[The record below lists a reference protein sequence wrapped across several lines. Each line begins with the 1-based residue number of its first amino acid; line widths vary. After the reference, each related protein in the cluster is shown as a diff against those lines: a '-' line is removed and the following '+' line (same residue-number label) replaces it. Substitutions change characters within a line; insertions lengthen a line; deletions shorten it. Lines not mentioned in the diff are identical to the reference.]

1 MTTESPVVD
10 VGDDQKKTFREFFK
24 TYNTMSE
31 FCFNRCVWDFGT
43 EVVRN
48 REDRCVMKCVQ
59 HYMDASKEIGRVF
72 ADEQASMIVKDHLEN
87 QQE

>member
-1 MTTESPVVD
+1 MGSESGVL
-10 VGDDQKKTFREFFK
+10 GDIGEEQKKTFREFFK

-43 EVVRN
+43 EIVRN

-59 HYMDASKEIGRVF
+59 HYMDATKEIGKVF
-72 ADEQASMIVKDHLEN
+72 ADEQANLIIREN
-87 QQE
+87 EQQ